1 MSTFSVQNLILV
13 SLAIAASILLVL
25 LTAANDMPGVI
36 NK

>member
-1 MSTFSVQNLILV
+1 MSSFIRHNLILM